1 MYVQPHQSQER
12 LQPAPGEVR
21 LDRLVRKP
29 SGEKPPRAKPRV
41 IKNSQSDHFYD
52 TVALDED
59 PEITAASPPDEVYD
73 NHLLYEEHNKTKSD
87 TIGMVFQGLEFAVFE
102 PKPDQSSEFRFS
114 TLCSKVKIGDLIDK
128 I

>member
-1 MYVQPHQSQER
+1 MSSQPQQPQER

-41 IKNSQSDHFYD
+41 IKKSQSDHFYD

-59 PEITAASPPDEVYD
+59 PPEVTAASPPDEVYD
-73 NHLLYEEHNKTKSD
+73 NHLLYEENHNKTKSD
-87 TIGMVFQGLEFAVFE
+87 TIPLNF
-102 PKPDQSSEFRFS
+102 
-114 TLCSKVKIGDLIDK
+114 I
-128 I
+128 

>member
-1 MYVQPHQSQER
+1 MSVQPQQPQER

-59 PEITAASPPDEVYD
+59 PPEVTAASPPDEVYD

-87 TIGMVFQGLEFAVFE
+87 TIGMVFQGLKFAAFGWSV
-102 PKPDQSSEFRFS
+102 
-114 TLCSKVKIGDLIDK
+114 
-128 I
+128 